1 MAETPGSNS
10 DSWRQS
16 LTLAKILLR
25 KHGILHGFHVTQLE
39 NYPIACCKIS
49 LDGSIEIDADRKLVT
64 FTIKTLRNFKR
75 EDKEIVPRAKYS
87 PFGKIEVPD
96 DAYEQECKM
105 AVINLNTW
113 TKELLWGADET
124 TVKVIIDGRECK

>member
-10 DSWRQS
+10 ESWRQS

-64 FTIKTLRNFKR
+64 FTIKTSRNFKKQ
-75 EDKEIVPRAKYS
+75 DKEIVARSPMS
-87 PFGKIEVPD
+87 PFGKWEVPD
-96 DAYEQECKM
+96 NVYKEECEL
-105 AVINLNTW
+105 AVINLSTW

-124 TVKVIIDGRECK
+124 KVKVIIDGRECN